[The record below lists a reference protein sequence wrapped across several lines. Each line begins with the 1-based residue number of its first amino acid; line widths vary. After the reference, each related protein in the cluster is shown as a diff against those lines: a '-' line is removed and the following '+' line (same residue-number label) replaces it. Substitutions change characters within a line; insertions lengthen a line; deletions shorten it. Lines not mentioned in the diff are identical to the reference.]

1 MKKLLGIIVLGL
13 LLSGNVYAANK
24 SDEYQC
30 YWTDGSGPTYYSVTN
45 NHVIDRYMTSN
56 SVENKITERTKDKII
71 SSTDTKKITFYK
83 RTNKFLT
90 TYGGSDTYLASCTKL
105 N

>member
-1 MKKLLGIIVLGL
+1 MKKILGIVVLGL
-13 LLSGNVYAANK
+13 LLSGNAFADQ

-30 YWTDGSGPTYYSVTN
+30 YYTDGSGPTYYSVTN
-45 NHVIDRYMTSN
+45 NHIIDQYMTSN